1 MMAYGGTED
10 LEWEEVEEEDWEVIC
25 VDDEQKQGAHRT
37 GIEFTLDELE
47 GPERRAKRII
57 TKREREAATAVHRS
71 HVLCLLARVLLL
83 DWAAEQPVVQA
94 TALSLMSPAAALV
107 NQSAEEAQRAIN
119 GMLPLVTW
127 FRSTFAVL
135 PPDLVWGQEHRREGR
150 RGSSLR
156 VEDELD
162 EQLLRTARSQAG
174 TVECLVALFVA
185 LVRAQGGSAR
195 VVRLLDTVPL
205 APWRA
210 KPLTVRTAAAPSA
223 PPLCAGA
230 ATGGSR
236 PRLALDLEAGDLL
249 PTQAATATGQK
260 SGSGSREAASGAKKG
275 RQLEEVLV
283 EKGYGV
289 RKGKRQKVAAGGE
302 GGSWAGGPGE
312 GVINRSKTAA
322 RSKSSPAAAKGATES
337 AEKSGGKGQKRG
349 GGDIET
355 VAGCNGIAIK
365 AAAERDGSGAELVA
379 AGGAAASRSNK
390 GEEEFERQLQMA
402 LLATSMDAAAGRQK
416 QQAEAGADKAGE
428 GGTGSSRSQFRRGGG
443 GKVAGSGS
451 VAGASSSG
459 SGAPVGTAMSV
470 RPEVV
475 VNCWAEVY
483 CGSVARGRWVAVDV
497 ANGYVDRPELVDSAT
512 LRPTPVCYVVASER
526 GALLDVTA
534 RYCHNLLAAQR
545 NRDETW
551 WATTAERLQRVAGR
565 CLGRAMPFPDA
576 ATVAADLCNDLDLG
590 DLIGKQAEEKRQGI
604 KVVAMPKEEDGSL
617 KVMVEKRDANGKSG
631 ASCGGGPRI
640 IDARLSHQRAE
651 MENALGPNAAAVAR
665 AASPS
670 ASVEMAGPSAS
681 GSAAR
686 SVALGQAVRSGC
698 QDPGGVGSS
707 GADLRAAREAAEL
720 QHRGLSQ
727 LQGLPTS
734 IEGFKSHPLYVLKR
748 HIGKYEALR
757 PGTVPLGLHRGEPYY
772 PRPDLSVLHTVERW
786 RRVGRQVRDLELGAP
801 AKVVKKRLMGGPGAA
816 ATGPG
821 TRRTTSM
828 NAGGKLKDRAGGG
841 GVGGDD
847 GVGEADDDFLMLETA
862 GEAATAGASGTVEG
876 PTINLYGRWQTDEW
890 IPPVAE
896 GGIVPK
902 NERGNVE
909 CPPLVPALPRG
920 TVHITLGPGL
930 GGVCRTLGIDYAP
943 GLVGFEIQG
952 GRMVPKVEGVVVC
965 EEVSELVVAAYLERE
980 SARAAAA
987 AARLRRAATAAW
999 LRLLRALRV
1008 RLQLERDYADVSAV
1022 GDHGVSTAA
1031 RAAAPGGSAATAVVA
1046 AAAAAAGRDTGM
1058 KPRGAVAAVAAA
1070 AGSAAVGYFQTR
1082 HPSAA
1087 AVSASEPQ
1095 TTQATETAADVEVE
1109 EF

>member
-25 VDDEQKQGAHRT
+25 VDDEQKQGAHRS
-37 GIEFTLDELE
+37 GIEFVLDDE
-47 GPERRAKRII
+47 GPERRAKHVI
-57 TKREREAATAVHRS
+57 TKREREAAAAVHRS

-94 TALSLMSPAAALV
+94 TALSLLSPAAALV

-119 GMLPLVTW
+119 GMLPLATW
-127 FRSTFAVL
+127 FRNTFAVL
-135 PPDLVWGQEHRREGR
+135 PPDLVWGREHRREGR

-185 LVRAQGGSAR
+185 LVRAQGVSAR
-195 VVRLLDTVPL
+195 VVRLLDAVPL

-210 KPLTVRTAAAPSA
+210 KPLTVRTAAAPS
-223 PPLCAGA
+223 
-230 ATGGSR
+230 GGSR
-236 PRLALDLEAGDLL
+236 PRLALDLEAGDQL
-249 PTQAATATGQK
+249 PPQAATVTGQK
-260 SGSGSREAASGAKKG
+260 SGSGSMGAASRAKKG
-275 RQLEEVLV
+275 RQLEEVLA

-289 RKGKRQKVAAGGE
+289 RKGKKQKVGAGSE
-302 GGSWAGGPGE
+302 SGSWAGGPGD
-312 GVINRSKTAA
+312 GVISTSKTAA
-322 RSKSSPAAAKGATES
+322 RSKPAPAAANGATEITQ
-337 AEKSGGKGQKRG
+337 KNGGKRG
-349 GGDIET
+349 GGDVGT
-355 VAGCNGIAIK
+355 VAGGNGSAVI
-365 AAAERDGSGAELVA
+365 AAAERDNAGVELVA
-379 AGGAAASRSNK
+379 TGCAAASRPNK

-402 LLATSMDAAAGRQK
+402 LLATSMDPAAGRQK

-428 GGTGSSRSQFRRGGG
+428 SGTGSLRSQSRRGGV
-443 GKVAGSGS
+443 GKAAGSGS

-526 GALLDVTA
+526 GALLDVTP

-545 NRDETW
+545 NRDEAW

-576 ATVAADLCNDLDLG
+576 ATVAVGPCNDSDPG
-590 DLIGKQAEEKRQGI
+590 DRRGKEEEEARPGV
-604 KVVAMPKEEDGSL
+604 KVVAMPKEEEGSMN
-617 KVMVEKRDANGKSG
+617 VMVEKQDATGKSG
-631 ASCGGGPRI
+631 TSCGAGPRI
-640 IDARLSHQRAE
+640 IDARLSHQRGE
-651 MENALGPNAAAVAR
+651 MENPLGPNAAAIAR
-665 AASPS
+665 AASTS
-670 ASVEMAGPSAS
+670 ASAFAEVAGTSAS

-686 SVALGQAVRSGC
+686 SVAIGQAVRSGR
-698 QDPGGVGSS
+698 QDSGGVSAS

-734 IEGFKSHPLYVLKR
+734 IEGFKNHPLYVLKR

-757 PGTVPLGLHRGEPYY
+757 PRTVPLGLHRGEPYY
-772 PRPDLSVLHTVERW
+772 PRSDLSVLHTVERW
-786 RRVGRQVRDLELGAP
+786 RREGRQVRDSELGAP

-816 ATGPG
+816 ATGLDHTP
-821 TRRTTSM
+821 SM
-828 NAGGKLKDRAGGG
+828 NAGGKLKGRAGGG
-841 GVGGDD
+841 SVGGDD
-847 GVGEADDDFLMLETA
+847 GGGEADDDFLMLETA
-862 GEAATAGASGTVEG
+862 GEAVTAGASGTEGG

-896 GGIVPK
+896 RGIVPK

-909 CPPLVPALPRG
+909 CPPLVPALPSG

-943 GLVGFEIQG
+943 GLVGFEVQG

-987 AARLRRAATAAW
+987 AARLQRAALAAW
-999 LRLLRALRV
+999 LRLLGALRM
-1008 RLQLERDYADVSAV
+1008 RLQLERDYADVSA
-1022 GDHGVSTAA
+1022 GGNQGVSAAA
-1031 RAAAPGGSAATAVVA
+1031 RAAAPGGSTATAAVA
-1046 AAAAAAGRDTGM
+1046 AAAAAAGRDAGI
-1058 KPRGAVAAVAAA
+1058 KPRGAVAAAAAA
-1070 AGSAAVGYFQTR
+1070 AGSTAGGQCQVRF
-1082 HPSAA
+1082 PSAA
-1087 AVSASEPQ
+1087 AVAASEPQ
-1095 TTQATETAADVEVE
+1095 TTQTIGATVDVEVE